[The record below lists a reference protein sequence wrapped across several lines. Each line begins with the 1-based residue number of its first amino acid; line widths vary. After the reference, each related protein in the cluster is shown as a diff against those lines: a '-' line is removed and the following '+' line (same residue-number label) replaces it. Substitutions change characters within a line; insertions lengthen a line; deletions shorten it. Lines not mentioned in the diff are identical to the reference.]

1 MNTKFE
7 KLLKEFATC
16 YNSDV
21 KIVEPNDPDLT
32 YIDFGKP
39 TIKEYLTP
47 FADEIFVSKDN
58 DETIFEYNKEH
69 NCWYSIEYLQNSF
82 QKRIKLLYDCR
93 NNEAEITFNMYNKCC
108 YCFNEQQERIDLD
121 FHSIDDIQYI
131 VFKTQYYKNLFVDY
145 MDEQSEGEITLLQE
159 DNSDMCFMWSK
170 KRKQWESFHHY
181 FERTRDFQD
190 IWDYLITYQTQHN
203 KLEIL

>member
-16 YNSDV
+16 YNSAV
-21 KIVEPNDPDLT
+21 KIVEPNDHDLT

-145 MDEQSEGEITLLQE
+145 MDKQSEGEIRLL
-159 DNSDMCFMWSK
+159 
-170 KRKQWESFHHY
+170 
-181 FERTRDFQD
+181 
-190 IWDYLITYQTQHN
+190 
-203 KLEIL
+203 